1 VEHRRPNILV
11 IMTDEERYPPSYE
24 DEALRRFR
32 REQLPG
38 QQALRARA
46 CEFHRHHTAS
56 SACVPSR
63 ASLFT
68 GHYPTLHGVRATD
81 GAAKSAHDPN
91 MFWLEPNTVPTL
103 GHYFQAA
110 GYRTFYRGKWHV
122 SHADLVTPDTR
133 TAIAS
138 SDDAGAVLA
147 DNTALYREAERL
159 QQHGFSGWVGP
170 DPHGHRGNML
180 ALVDRAAALS
190 GNPMAVARP

>member
-1 VEHRRPNILV
+1 VVSVRLLQQRRPNILV

-24 DEALRRFR
+24 GAELRRFR
-32 REQLPG
+32 AEQLPG

-81 GAAKSAHDPN
+81 GAAKAAHDPN
-91 MFWLEPNTVPTL
+91 MFWLDPNTVPTM
-103 GHYFQAA
+103 GHYFRAA
-110 GYRTFYRGKWHV
+110 GYRTHYRGKWHV

-133 TAIAS
+133 APIAS
-138 SDDAGAVLA
+138 SDDEGGGDRREHGAVPGGGAAGAA
-147 DNTALYREAERL
+147 RL
-159 QQHGFSGWVGP
+159 PRVG
-170 DPHGHRGNML
+170 G
-180 ALVDRAAALS
+180 A
-190 GNPMAVARP
+190 

>member
-1 VEHRRPNILV
+1 MEHRRPNILV
-11 IMTDEERYPPSYE
+11 IMTDEERYPPIYE

-46 CEFHRHHTAS
+46 CEFHRHHAAS
-56 SACVPSR
+56 SACAPSR

-81 GAAKSAHDPN
+81 GAAKSARDPN

-110 GYRTFYRGKWHV
+110 GYRTF
-122 SHADLVTPDTR
+122 
-133 TAIAS
+133 
-138 SDDAGAVLA
+138 
-147 DNTALYREAERL
+147 
-159 QQHGFSGWVGP
+159 
-170 DPHGHRGNML
+170 
-180 ALVDRAAALS
+180 
-190 GNPMAVARP
+190 